1 MTENMKAL
9 KEKTLISLKLT
20 KVEKKIIQDKADAVG
35 MNFSSYV
42 RHILCYS
49 TPKLKT
55 ND

>member
-1 MTENMKAL
+1 MTETQKAS

-20 KVEKKIIQDKADAVG
+20 KEEKKIIQEKADAIG

-42 RHILCYS
+42 RHTLCYA
-49 TPKLKT
+49 TPKQKN